1 MPALKAPPVPRLG
14 ELLAGIADAGAAAN
28 LPVEGLA
35 TDSRRLNPGE
45 VFLACQ
51 GRSYHALDHLDEAL
65 SRGASAVLWEPS
77 PAWVEFPKSAAVVNV
92 PVSALSQ
99 CLGPIASRYYD
110 NPAQSMTVV
119 GITGTDG
126 KTSVSQLLAQ
136 ALDQEAA
143 PCGVIGTLGCG
154 RPGALIPGLHTTP
167 DALTLQRTLA
177 ELRDAGARW
186 ISMEVSSHALDQGRV
201 NGTAIDYAVLTNL
214 SRDHLDY
221 HGDMQS
227 YAQAKRRLF
236 EVPGLDTAILNID
249 DAFGRELVAQL
260 RAQTRVLGYGL
271 GDAAGLDCE
280 AVLADRLEP
289 GPRGLRAR
297 VRTPWGSGELESRL
311 LGRFNLQNLLAV
323 LTTLLAIGIELTEA
337 LLRLRELHAVP
348 GRMEV
353 VPADP
358 GSPLAVVD
366 YAHTPAALTQVL
378 EALREHCAGRLW
390 CVFGCGGDRDR
401 GKRALMADAAE
412 RLSDRIV
419 VTDDNPRTED
429 PERIVQDIL
438 AGLGRPEQA
447 RVERDRGRAI
457 SLALGEAG
465 PEDVVLIAGK
475 GHEEVQ
481 IVGTECRPF
490 SDREQVERALRGG
503 GR

>member
-1 MPALKAPPVPRLG
+1 
-14 ELLAGIADAGAAAN
+14 
-28 LPVEGLA
+28 
-35 TDSRRLNPGE
+35 
-45 VFLACQ
+45 
-51 GRSYHALDHLDEAL
+51 
-65 SRGASAVLWEPS
+65 
-77 PAWVEFPKSAAVVNV
+77 
-92 PVSALSQ
+92 
-99 CLGPIASRYYD
+99 
-110 NPAQSMTVV
+110 
-119 GITGTDG
+119 
-126 KTSVSQLLAQ
+126 
-136 ALDQEAA
+136 
-143 PCGVIGTLGCG
+143 
-154 RPGALIPGLHTTP
+154 
-167 DALTLQRTLA
+167 
-177 ELRDAGARW
+177 
-186 ISMEVSSHALDQGRV
+186 
-201 NGTAIDYAVLTNL
+201 
-214 SRDHLDY
+214 
-221 HGDMQS
+221 
-227 YAQAKRRLF
+227 
-236 EVPGLDTAILNID
+236 
-249 DAFGRELVAQL
+249 L